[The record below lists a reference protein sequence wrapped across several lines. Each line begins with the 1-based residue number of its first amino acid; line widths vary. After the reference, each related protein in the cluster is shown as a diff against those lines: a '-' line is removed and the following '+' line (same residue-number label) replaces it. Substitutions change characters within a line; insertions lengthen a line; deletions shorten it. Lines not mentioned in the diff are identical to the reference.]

1 MVSERATALLHQ
13 ARRGNELAASATAR
27 DLAVLGPFDPAR
39 LEGNDESREVLALL
53 CQPLAPREG
62 RRESLLHDARRVDV
76 LARILRESGHD
87 GLARTR
93 KAVDQDLDSPL
104 QRMLDAFVLDED
116 VPVEVRGED
125 ELIASLDVYRW
136 VTEAIARAG
145 QTTSIS
151 VEPGRD
157 AIEGR
162 LALLEVTRPVRR
174 LVEGGCVGRE
184 RELALLHA

>member
-1 MVSERATALLHQ
+1 MVSERAGALFHE

-27 DLAVLGPFDPAR
+27 GLAVLGPFDPAR
-39 LEGNDESREVLALL
+39 LEGSADSEEVLALL
-53 CQPLAPREG
+53 CRPLPPRDG
-62 RRESLLHDARRVDV
+62 RRESLLRDARRVDV
-76 LARILRESGHD
+76 LAEILREGGHD

-93 KAVDQDLDSPL
+93 KAVDQDLDSAL

-116 VPVEVRGED
+116 VPVEARGED

-136 VTEAIARAG
+136 ATEAVARAG
-145 QTTSIS
+145 LTTSIA
-151 VEPGRD
+151 VKPGRD

-184 RELALLHA
+184 RELGL